1 MRERT
6 MTSSGHGFLENIAKD
21 AREAKK
27 KGTKYPGYVI
37 TPRGL
42 LREFNAQRRGRYVVA
57 GIRNALEQSGL
68 HTVPDFDRVWI
79 DSPIIIELRDKTTAN
94 DPTIRVDALP
104 AAHQE
109 PTVVHPDWPVRCAKT
124 LMSINDFS
132 QLPVTDEKR
141 RKIRGVI
148 SWQSIGDRPALGRH
162 IQGTTLVRH
171 LMDTDVSEVSYDA
184 PLLDAVAVI
193 SRHGYTLVRGKENSI
208 TGIVTATDV
217 VQMFVDLAEPFLL
230 LGEIEGY
237 LRTVASGKF
246 TPEQLAEACRRTE
259 PDATAGLDDLDLGG
273 YCQLFGKEEHWR
285 KTFGSELCRR
295 IFIKRLHEVRQV
307 RNDVMHFSPDDPS
320 HEELQMLRRLT
331 RFFRNHSP

>member
-1 MRERT
+1 
-6 MTSSGHGFLENIAKD
+6 MTSNGRDFLENIAND
-21 AREAKK
+21 AKEAKK
-27 KGTKYPGYVI
+27 KGAKYPGYLI

-42 LREFNAQRRGRYVVA
+42 LREFDAQRRGRYVVA
-57 GIRNALEQSGL
+57 DIRNALDQSGL

-79 DSPIIIELRDKTTAN
+79 DAPIIIELSDKTRPPAN

-162 IQGTTLVRH
+162 TRGTTLVRH
-171 LMDTDVSEVSYDA
+171 LMDTNVSEVSYDT
-184 PLLDAVAVI
+184 PLLDAVADV
-193 SRHGYTLVRGKENSI
+193 SSYGYTLVRGEEDSI
-208 TGIVTATDV
+208 SGIVTASDV
-217 VQMFVDLAEPFLL
+217 AQMFVDLAEPFLL

-237 LRTVASGKF
+237 LRSMAAGKF
-246 TPEQLAEACRRTE
+246 TPEQLAKACRRTE

-273 YCQLFGKEEHWR
+273 YCQLFGKEEHW
-285 KTFGSELCRR
+285 KKAFGSELCRR
-295 IFIKRLHEVRQV
+295 IFVKRLHEVRQV

-320 HEELQMLRRLT
+320 DGELQMLRHLT
-331 RFFRNHSP
+331 RFFRNHRS

>member
-1 MRERT
+1 
-6 MTSSGHGFLENIAKD
+6 MTPSGHDFLENIAND
-21 AREAKK
+21 AKEAKK
-27 KGTKYPGYVI
+27 KGAKYPGYLI

-42 LREFNAQRRGRYVVA
+42 LREFDAQRRGRYVVA
-57 GIRNALEQSGL
+57 GIRNALDQSGL

-79 DSPIIIELRDKTTAN
+79 DAPIIIEPSDKTRPPAN

-148 SWQSIGDRPALGRH
+148 SWQSIGDRPALGRDTR
-162 IQGTTLVRH
+162 GTTLVRH

-184 PLLDAVAVI
+184 PLLDAVADI
-193 SRHGYTLVRGKENSI
+193 SRYGYTLVRGKENSI

-217 VQMFVDLAEPFLL
+217 AQMFVDLAEPFLL

-237 LRTVASGKF
+237 LRTLAAGKF
-246 TPEQLAEACRRTE
+246 TPGQLGQGLPKNRT
-259 PDATAGLDDLDLGG
+259 
-273 YCQLFGKEEHWR
+273 
-285 KTFGSELCRR
+285 
-295 IFIKRLHEVRQV
+295 
-307 RNDVMHFSPDDPS
+307 
-320 HEELQMLRRLT
+320 
-331 RFFRNHSP
+331 